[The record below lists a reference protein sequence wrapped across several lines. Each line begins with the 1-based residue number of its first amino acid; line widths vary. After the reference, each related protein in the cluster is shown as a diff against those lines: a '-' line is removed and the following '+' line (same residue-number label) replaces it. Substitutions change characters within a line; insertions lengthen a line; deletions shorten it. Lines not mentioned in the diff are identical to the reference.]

1 MTSETETLWEEK
13 MNLPKTQLISGFF
26 PKKINTRFPAS
37 NSHPFDGFCLS
48 LLLDPT
54 PNPTSSPSF
63 FVPLFSPFLN
73 ETQHILQLSLGVQ
86 PRTWPCQS
94 RRRDL
99 EKLKEEGNENKEKRE
114 I

>member
-1 MTSETETLWEEK
+1 MLR
-13 MNLPKTQLISGFF
+13 I
-26 PKKINTRFPAS
+26 
-37 NSHPFDGFCLS
+37 
-48 LLLDPT
+48 PT
-54 PNPTSSPSF
+54 PLTDSASLIQLLTPTSSPSF

-73 ETQHILQLSLGVQ
+73 DTQHIFQLSLGVQ

-99 EKLKEEGNENKEKRE
+99 ENLKGEEGSENKEKRE